1 MLYTRETHPAIEAF
15 LYRKSYIVANGLT
28 TVWLEKYGMQVL
40 YKDRY
45 AIIIYSPGGRE
56 VLFRTQCRY
65 AGYID
70 ATTELVPFIVERL
83 VERGRLDLYVS
94 INIDGI
100 EHRMCVTNSRCAS
113 SRKYYVMEPTVW
125 YSVSL
130 MGTVAYMD
138 DTGYL
143 KNILADIG
151 RTEISPQTKPVQ
163 ITFQDIIGPLI

>member
-1 MLYTRETHPAIEAF
+1 MSDTRENHPAVEAF
-15 LYRKSYIVANGLT
+15 LAGKSYTVRNRLN
-28 TVWLEKYGMQVL
+28 TVWSKKYSIQVL
-40 YKDRY
+40 YEDGL
-45 AIIIYSPGGRE
+45 AIMIYSLGGRE
-56 VLFRTQCRY
+56 VLFRTQCKY

-70 ATTELVPFIVERL
+70 ATTEFVPFIVERL

-113 SRKYYVMEPTVW
+113 SRKYYVMEPAVW